1 MVLAVEP
8 GVYWEGGGGLR
19 VEDNFLVTATGLEK
33 LSEFPDGIVRS

>member
-19 VEDNFLVTATGLEK
+19 FEDNFLVTGGGLEK
-33 LSEFPDGIVRS
+33 LSGFPDGVVSC